1 MPMKKKMELS
11 LVVVE
16 VIMIGILIFLL
27 TDNLIEVWN
36 ALWRTML
43 FIGFLYF
50 SYLFIRIHFAER
62 KILALY
68 KERDEKIAE
77 IEKQAV
83 AMNVIDGR
91 TRREELN
98 FQGKISSLE
107 RQRKYDLEKIPFLKN

>member
-1 MPMKKKMELS
+1 MKKKIEIS
-11 LVVVE
+11 LVAVE
-16 VIMIGILIFLL
+16 IVMIGILIFLV
-27 TDNLIEVWN
+27 TSNLIEIWN
-36 ALWRTML
+36 ALWKIML
-43 FIGFLYF
+43 FFAFVYF
-50 SYLFIRIHFAER
+50 AYLFIRIHFSER

-77 IEKQAV
+77 IEKQTV

>member
-1 MPMKKKMELS
+1 MKKKIEIGLMIIEIIL
-11 LVVVE
+11 
-16 VIMIGILIFLL
+16 IGILVFLVAGNMI
-27 TDNLIEVWN
+27 NLWN
-36 ALWRTML
+36 ALWKVML
-43 FIGFLYF
+43 FFGFVYF
-50 SYLFIRIHFAER
+50 AYLFIRIHIGER
-62 KILALY
+62 KILSLY

-83 AMNVIDGR
+83 SMNVIDGR